1 MHFVSDTDIFTDKMN
16 SKTLGGIDM
25 QHPLTLNSKLAPL
38 RTSHNTLLSAEND
51 YYAHERSH
59 TSIMLHMRCHG
70 GIILLHI
77 KDAMYMLAICC
88 T

>member
-1 MHFVSDTDIFTDKMN
+1 
-16 SKTLGGIDM
+16 M
-25 QHPLTLNSKLAPL
+25 QVLMHPLTLNSKLAPL

-51 YYAHERSH
+51 YYVAHERSH

-70 GIILLHI
+70 GIRLLHI
-77 KDAMYMLAICC
+77 KDAMDNMLAICC

>member
-1 MHFVSDTDIFTDKMN
+1 
-16 SKTLGGIDM
+16 M
-25 QHPLTLNSKLAPL
+25 QVLMHPLTLNSKLAPL

-51 YYAHERSH
+51 YYVAHERSH

-77 KDAMYMLAICC
+77 KDAMYMLAIMLHMKDAILVR
-88 T
+88 